1 MSGSQTTAAFNF
13 TDAAVQYALN
23 GGAWTDICGE
33 ATSITGDGFDRQAS
47 ADFFTYCGDTPIVLP
62 GKRNSGSVTVRIA
75 VTEGASDPFIVAL
88 NAQISKGTKLQFRW
102 MPRGN
107 TPTNFR
113 YSTDAN
119 SFVTSNPFPFG
130 EAGSADITALDV
142 TVKAAYVTKDVVP

>member
-1 MSGSQTTAAFNF
+1 MSGTQTTTAFNF
-13 TDAAVQYALN
+13 TDAAVQFSVN
-23 GGAWTDICGE
+23 GAAYVDVCGE

-62 GKRNSGSVTVRIA
+62 GKRNSGSVTVRVA

-88 NAQISKGTKLQFRW
+88 AAQINKGTKLQVRW

-107 TPTNFR
+107 TSTYAR
-113 YSTDAN
+113 YTTDAN
-119 SFVTSNPFPFG
+119 SFVISNPFPFG
-130 EAGSADITALDV
+130 EAGSADITAIDV

>member
-33 ATSITGDGFDRQAS
+33 ATSITGDGFDRQKS
-47 ADFFTYCGDTPIVLP
+47 ADFFTYCGDTPIILP

-75 VTEGASDPFIVAL
+75 VTEGAADPFIVAL
-88 NAQISKGTKLQFRW
+88 NAQINKGTKLQFRW

-107 TPTNFR
+107 TVNNFR
-113 YSTDAN
+113 YSTDVN
-119 SFVTSNPFPFG
+119 SFVTSSPWPFG

-142 TVKAAYVTKDVVP
+142 TVAAAYITKDVVT

>member
-13 TDAAVQYALN
+13 TDAAVQYSLN

-33 ATSITGDGFDRQAS
+33 ATSVAGDGFDRQAS

-75 VTEGASDPFIVAL
+75 ATEGAADPFIVFL
-88 NAQISKGTKLQFRW
+88 NAQINKGTKLQFRW
-102 MPRGN
+102 IPRGN

-119 SFVTSNPFPFG
+119 SFVISNPFPFG